1 MLEVTHV
8 SSSPAVSRVAYD
20 PHPEPTM
27 PTIRNETRRR
37 EYAREL
43 ALVDATY
50 PHVAFS
56 STEERAPPPNAV
68 DVPFWRT
75 HLFMQG
81 VYDF

>member
-1 MLEVTHV
+1 
-8 SSSPAVSRVAYD
+8 
-20 PHPEPTM
+20 M

-75 HLFMQG
+75 HFFMQG